1 MSELRVSPALN
12 VEADNQANAK
22 SNDLEE
28 RNAHLALSNRI
39 LRDRITELVELLRSF
54 GVEISP

>member
-1 MSELRVSPALN
+1 MSELKVSPALN

-28 RNAHLALSNRI
+28 RNARLALSNRI